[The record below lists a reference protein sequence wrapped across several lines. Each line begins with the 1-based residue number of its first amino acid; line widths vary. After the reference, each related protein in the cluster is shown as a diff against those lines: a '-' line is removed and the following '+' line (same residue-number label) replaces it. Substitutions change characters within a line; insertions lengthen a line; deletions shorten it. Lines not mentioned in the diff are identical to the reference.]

1 MIKKFENFTSEQKGE
16 LSEDKIDEIMNIL
29 KGSSELINLE
39 KGKLD
44 ELVKDLEVFI
54 SEENKNDQIDDSY
67 ISIKE
72 VNGLLSESIKKMDE
86 INSKMLDY
94 SKNGRQYLY

>member
-44 ELVKDLEVFI
+44 ELLKDLEVFI